1 MPSPHLQFIAGWHK
15 IGTAP
20 SADLVKREEA
30 AVFWETRQPSAPP
43 DRLCSFCGKRQGA
56 VQNLIASPAPHTC
69 TSCRASAPLL
79 ICEECIQHCS
89 SSVKKDKQGQGAST
103 TAVPLVVPKPTEIKA
118 TLDDYVIGQDR
129 AKKVLSVAVH
139 NHYKRILHRDRLKHV
154 EPQKGN
160 ILMIGSTGTGKTLLS
175 QTLARIL
182 HVPFAIADA
191 TTLTEAGYVGEDVEN
206 VVLKLLQN
214 CDYDVTRAETG
225 IIYIDE
231 IDKISRKSEN
241 PSLTRDVSG
250 EGVQQALLKLVEGT
264 SCNVPPKGGRKHPE
278 QDCIRVDTTNI
289 LFIAGGAFV
298 GLDQIIGQR
307 TMPKRLG
314 FGADPI
320 GVIGGHTEI
329 LGRVQSED
337 LLKFGLI
344 PEFVGRFP
352 VLTTLSDLDVPAFI
366 RVLTEPRNALVK
378 QYQAL
383 FEIEGVD
390 LQFTDSAVK
399 AVARRAAV
407 MKTGARALRTILE
420 EVMLDLMYDVPTL
433 GGVKSVVI
441 TEEVIAGIG
450 QPQIVN

>member
-1 MPSPHLQFIAGWHK
+1 M
-15 IGTAP
+15 
-20 SADLVKREEA
+20 
-30 AVFWETRQPSAPP
+30 
-43 DRLCSFCGKRQGA
+43 
-56 VQNLIASPAPHTC
+56 N
-69 TSCRASAPLL
+69 
-79 ICEECIQHCS
+79 
-89 SSVKKDKQGQGAST
+89 KDKGVQGSPT
-103 TAVPLVVPKPTEIKA
+103 NIPLVVPKPTEIKT
-118 TLDDYVIGQDR
+118 TLDDYVIGQDQ

-154 EPQKGN
+154 DLQKGN

-182 HVPFAIADA
+182 HVPFTIADA
-191 TTLTEAGYVGEDVEN
+191 TALTEAGYVGEDVEN
-206 VVLKLLQN
+206 VVLKLLQS
-214 CDYDVTRAETG
+214 CDYDVKRAETG

-264 SCNVPPKGGRKHPE
+264 ICNVPPKGGRKHPE
-278 QDCIRVDTTNI
+278 QDYIRVDTTNI

-298 GLDQIIGQR
+298 GLDQIIAQR
-307 TMPKRLG
+307 TMPKRMG
-314 FGADPI
+314 FGAIDPTT
-320 GVIGGHTEI
+320 VIDGHTDV
-329 LGRVQSED
+329 LRRVQSED

-352 VLTTLSDLDVPAFI
+352 VLTTLSDLDVPALI
-366 RVLTEPRNALVK
+366 RVLTEPRNALVR

-383 FEIEGVD
+383 FEIEGVE
-390 LQFTDSAVK
+390 LRFTDSAVK

-420 EVMLDLMYDVPTL
+420 EVMLDLMYDIPAL
-433 GGVKSVVI
+433 GGVKSVLI
-441 TEEVIAGIG
+441 TEEVIAGIR
-450 QPQIVN
+450 QPQIVT

>member
-1 MPSPHLQFIAGWHK
+1 MFWDRRH
-15 IGTAP
+15 
-20 SADLVKREEA
+20 SAQK
-30 AVFWETRQPSAPP
+30 P
-43 DRLCSFCGKRQGA
+43 DRLCAFCGKSEDA
-56 VQNLIASPAPHTC
+56 VHALISSPEPHTC
-69 TSCRASAPLL
+69 PSCRASSPLL
-79 ICEECIQHCS
+79 LCEECVQRCAVS
-89 SSVKKDKQGQGAST
+89 FAQGKQGGPQGPSPSL
-103 TAVPLVVPKPTEIKA
+103 PLVLPKPTEIKA
-118 TLDDYVIGQDR
+118 ALDDYVIGQEH

-139 NHYKRILHRDRLKHV
+139 NHYKRIANRERLKHV
-154 EPQKGN
+154 DLQKGN

-182 HVPFAIADA
+182 HVPFTIADA
-191 TTLTEAGYVGEDVEN
+191 TALTEAGYVGEDVEN
-206 VVLKLLQN
+206 IVLKLLQS
-214 CDYDVTRAETG
+214 CDYDVARAETG

-264 SCNVPPKGGRKHPE
+264 MCNVPPKGGRKHPE
-278 QDCIRVDTTNI
+278 QDYIRVDTTNI

-298 GLDQIIGQR
+298 GLDQLIGQR

-314 FGADPI
+314 FGALTSSREID
-320 GVIGGHTEI
+320 GHTEM
-329 LGRVQSED
+329 LCHVQSED

-352 VLTTLSDLDVPAFI
+352 VLTTLADLDVPSLI
-366 RVLTEPRNALVK
+366 RVLTEPRNALVR

-390 LQFTDSAVK
+390 LQFTDCAVK
-399 AVARRAAV
+399 AIARRAAV

-420 EVMLDLMYDVPTL
+420 EVMLDLMYDIPALT
-433 GGVKSVVI
+433 GVKSVVI
-441 TEEVIAGIG
+441 TEEVIAGTQ
-450 QPQIVN
+450 QPQLLS

>member
-1 MPSPHLQFIAGWHK
+1 MFWDKRDPSQKA
-15 IGTAP
+15 
-20 SADLVKREEA
+20 S
-30 AVFWETRQPSAPP
+30 
-43 DRLCSFCGKRQGA
+43 RLCSLCGKRQGE
-56 VQNLIASPAPHTC
+56 VQSLMTSPEPYSC
-69 TSCRASAPLL
+69 PSCRTSAPLL
-79 ICEECIQHCS
+79 ICEECIQRCSLSLAKDKNGGAQGS
-89 SSVKKDKQGQGAST
+89 SSSLPIAI
-103 TAVPLVVPKPTEIKA
+103 PKPTDIKA
-118 TLDDYVIGQDR
+118 TLDDYVIGQER

-139 NHYKRILHRDRLKHV
+139 NHYKRILNRERLKHV
-154 EPQKGN
+154 DLQKGN

-182 HVPFAIADA
+182 HVPFTIADA
-191 TTLTEAGYVGEDVEN
+191 TALTEAGYVGEDVEN
-206 VVLKLLQN
+206 VVLKLLQS
-214 CDYDVTRAETG
+214 CEYDVARAETG

-264 SCNVPPKGGRKHPE
+264 ICNVPPKGGRKHPDQE
-278 QDCIRVDTTNI
+278 YIRVDTTNI

-298 GLDQIIGQR
+298 GLDQIIAQR

-314 FGADPI
+314 FGAI
-320 GVIGGHTEI
+320 GPAGGIDGHTD
-329 LGRVQSED
+329 LLRQVQSED

-352 VLTTLSDLDVPAFI
+352 VLTTLSDLDVPALI

-390 LQFTDSAVK
+390 LQFTDSAIK
-399 AVARRAAV
+399 AAARRAAV

-420 EVMLDLMYDVPTL
+420 EVMLDLMYDVPAL

-450 QPQIVN
+450 QPQILT

>member
-1 MPSPHLQFIAGWHK
+1 M
-15 IGTAP
+15 
-20 SADLVKREEA
+20 
-30 AVFWETRQPSAPP
+30 FWETRHPSPKP
-43 DRLCSFCGKRQGA
+43 DRRCSFCSKREGE
-56 VQNLIASPAPHTC
+56 VRNLLASPSSYTCDACHT
-69 TSCRASAPLL
+69 SSALL
-79 ICEECIQHCS
+79 ICEECMQRWSASMTKDNGQQGSPS
-89 SSVKKDKQGQGAST
+89 SI
-103 TAVPLVVPKPTEIKA
+103 PLVVPKPTEIKA
-118 TLDDYVIGQDR
+118 TLDEYVIGQDR
-129 AKKVLSVAVH
+129 AKKVLAVAVH
-139 NHYKRILHRDRLKHV
+139 NHYKRILNRDRLKHV
-154 EPQKGN
+154 DLQKGN

-182 HVPFAIADA
+182 HVPFTIADA

-206 VVLKLLQN
+206 VVLKLLQS

-225 IIYIDE
+225 ILYIDE

-264 SCNVPPKGGRKHPE
+264 ICNVPPKGGRKHPD
-278 QDCIRVDTTNI
+278 QDYVRVDTTNI

-298 GLDQIIGQR
+298 GLDQIIAQR

-314 FGADPI
+314 FGADSLHEI
-320 GVIGGHTEI
+320 DGHTDV
-329 LGRVQSED
+329 LRLVQSED

-344 PEFVGRFP
+344 PEFIGRFP
-352 VLTTLSDLDVPAFI
+352 VFTTLSDLDVPALI

-383 FEIEGVD
+383 FEIEGID

-399 AVARRAAV
+399 AVARRAAL

-420 EVMLDLMYDVPTL
+420 EVMLDLMYDVPAL
-433 GGVKSVVI
+433 NGVKSVVI

-450 QPQIVN
+450 QPQILT

>member
-1 MPSPHLQFIAGWHK
+1 M
-15 IGTAP
+15 
-20 SADLVKREEA
+20 
-30 AVFWETRQPSAPP
+30 FWETRNPSAKPEQS
-43 DRLCSFCGKRQGA
+43 CAFCGKRQGQ
-56 VQNLIASPAPHTC
+56 VKNLIASPTPYTC
-69 TSCRASAPLL
+69 HSCRTSSALL
-79 ICEECIQHCS
+79 ICEECIQRSTDSLTKEHA
-89 SSVKKDKQGQGAST
+89 GQGRAPSP
-103 TAVPLVVPKPTEIKA
+103 PLVVPKPTEIKA

-129 AKKVLSVAVH
+129 AKKVLAVAVH
-139 NHYKRILHRDRLKHV
+139 NHYKRILNRDRLKHV
-154 EPQKGN
+154 DLQKGN

-182 HVPFAIADA
+182 HVPFTIADA

-206 VVLKLLQN
+206 VVLKLLQS
-214 CDYDVTRAETG
+214 CEYDVKRAETG

-264 SCNVPPKGGRKHPE
+264 ICNVPPKGGRKHPE
-278 QDCIRVDTTNI
+278 QDFIRVDTTNI

-298 GLDQIIGQR
+298 GLDHIITQR
-307 TMPKRLG
+307 TTPKRLG
-314 FGADPI
+314 FEAHDAASEI
-320 GVIGGHTEI
+320 DGHTDV
-329 LGRVQSED
+329 LRRVESDD

-352 VLTTLSDLDVPAFI
+352 VLTTLSDLDVPALI
-366 RVLTEPRNALVK
+366 RVLTEPRNALVR

-383 FEIEGVD
+383 FELEGIE
-390 LQFTDSAVK
+390 LQFTDSAMK
-399 AVARRAAV
+399 AVARRAAL

-420 EVMLDLMYDVPTL
+420 EVMLDLMYDVPAL
-433 GGVKSVVI
+433 NSVKSVVI

-450 QPQIVN
+450 QPKILA

>member
-1 MPSPHLQFIAGWHK
+1 MFWDTRHPSPK
-15 IGTAP
+15 
-20 SADLVKREEA
+20 ADR
-30 AVFWETRQPSAPP
+30 S
-43 DRLCSFCGKRQGA
+43 CSFCGKNPPTG
-56 VQNLIASPAPHTC
+56 QNLIASPAQYACH
-69 TSCRASAPLL
+69 SCRTTGTLW
-79 ICEECIQHCS
+79 ICEECIRHCS
-89 SSVKKDKQGQGAST
+89 GALTNEKDQQSPSRSLPP
-103 TAVPLVVPKPTEIKA
+103 VIPKPTEIKA
-118 TLDDYVIGQDR
+118 TLDEFVIGQEQ

-139 NHYKRILHRDRLKHV
+139 NHYKRIVNRERLTHV
-154 EPQKGN
+154 DLQKGN

-191 TTLTEAGYVGEDVEN
+191 TALTEAGYVGEDVEN

-214 CDYDVTRAETG
+214 CEYDVARAETG

-264 SCNVPPKGGRKHPE
+264 VCNVPPKGGRKHPDQE
-278 QDCIRVDTTNI
+278 YIRVDTTNI

-314 FGADPI
+314 FGAAGPE
-320 GVIGGHTEI
+320 GAGEGHTDI
-329 LGRVQSED
+329 LRRVRSED

-352 VLTTLSDLDVPAFI
+352 VLTTLSDLDVPALI
-366 RVLTEPRNALVK
+366 RVLTEPRNALLK

-383 FEIEGVD
+383 FEIEGVQ
-390 LQFTDSAVK
+390 LRFTDNAVK
-399 AVARRAAV
+399 AVARRAAL

-420 EVMLDLMYDVPTL
+420 EVMLDLMYEIPARD
-433 GGVKSVVI
+433 GVKEVEI
-441 TEEVIAGIG
+441 TEDVIAGIG
-450 QPQIVN
+450 EPRVVS

>member
-1 MPSPHLQFIAGWHK
+1 M
-15 IGTAP
+15 
-20 SADLVKREEA
+20 
-30 AVFWETRQPSAPP
+30 
-43 DRLCSFCGKRQGA
+43 
-56 VQNLIASPAPHTC
+56 
-69 TSCRASAPLL
+69 
-79 ICEECIQHCS
+79 
-89 SSVKKDKQGQGAST
+89 
-103 TAVPLVVPKPTEIKA
+103 VPKPTEIKA

-129 AKKVLSVAVH
+129 AKKVLAVAVH
-139 NHYKRILHRDRLKHV
+139 NHYKRILNRDRLKHV
-154 EPQKGN
+154 DLQKGN

-182 HVPFAIADA
+182 HVPFTIADA

-206 VVLKLLQN
+206 VVLKLLQS
-214 CDYDVTRAETG
+214 CEYDVKRAETG

-264 SCNVPPKGGRKHPE
+264 ICNVPPKGGRKHPE
-278 QDCIRVDTTNI
+278 QDFIRVDTTNI

-298 GLDQIIGQR
+298 GLDHIITQR
-307 TMPKRLG
+307 TTPKRLG
-314 FGADPI
+314 FEAHDAASEI
-320 GVIGGHTEI
+320 DGHTDV
-329 LGRVQSED
+329 LRRVESDD

-352 VLTTLSDLDVPAFI
+352 VLTTLSDLDVPALI
-366 RVLTEPRNALVK
+366 RVLTEPRNALVR

-383 FEIEGVD
+383 FELEGIE
-390 LQFTDSAVK
+390 LQFTDSAMK
-399 AVARRAAV
+399 AVARRAAL

-420 EVMLDLMYDVPTL
+420 EVMLDLMYDVPAL
-433 GGVKSVVI
+433 NSVKSVLI

-450 QPQIVN
+450 QPKILA

>member
-1 MPSPHLQFIAGWHK
+1 
-15 IGTAP
+15 
-20 SADLVKREEA
+20 
-30 AVFWETRQPSAPP
+30 
-43 DRLCSFCGKRQGA
+43 
-56 VQNLIASPAPHTC
+56 LIKDKNNNS
-69 TSCRASAPLL
+69 SV
-79 ICEECIQHCS
+79 S
-89 SSVKKDKQGQGAST
+89 SSSL
-103 TAVPLVVPKPTEIKA
+103 PLVIPKPTDIKA

-139 NHYKRILHRDRLKHV
+139 NHYKRIANRERLKHV
-154 EPQKGN
+154 DLQKGN

-182 HVPFAIADA
+182 HVPFTIADA
-191 TTLTEAGYVGEDVEN
+191 TALTEAGYVGEDVEN
-206 VVLKLLQN
+206 VVLKLLQS

-264 SCNVPPKGGRKHPE
+264 VCNVPPKGGRKHPE
-278 QDCIRVDTTNI
+278 QDYIRVDTTNI

-314 FGADPI
+314 FGAITAAREID
-320 GVIGGHTEI
+320 GHTDM
-329 LGRVQSED
+329 LRFAQSED

-352 VLTTLSDLDVPAFI
+352 VLTTLADLDVPALI
-366 RVLTEPRNALVK
+366 RVLTEPRNALVR

-383 FEIEGVD
+383 FEIEGVE
-390 LQFTDSAVK
+390 LEFTDAAVK

-420 EVMLDLMYDVPTL
+420 EVMLDLMYDVPAL
-433 GGVKSVVI
+433 GGVKSIVI
-441 TEEVIAGIG
+441 TEEVISGIG
-450 QPQIVN
+450 QPQILT

>member
-1 MPSPHLQFIAGWHK
+1 M
-15 IGTAP
+15 
-20 SADLVKREEA
+20 
-30 AVFWETRQPSAPP
+30 FWQTRQPSAPP
-43 DRLCSFCGKRQGA
+43 DRLCSFCGKRPGT
-56 VQNLIASPAPHTC
+56 VQNLIPSPTPYTC
-69 TSCRASAPLL
+69 NSCRTTSALL
-79 ICEECIQHCS
+79 ICEECVQHCTAS
-89 SSVKKDKQGQGAST
+89 LNKDKQVQDSLAAG
-103 TAVPLVVPKPTEIKA
+103 PLVVPKPTEIKA
-118 TLDDYVIGQDR
+118 TLDQYVIGQDR

-139 NHYKRILHRDRLKHV
+139 NHYKRILNRDRLKHV
-154 EPQKGN
+154 DLQKGN

-182 HVPFAIADA
+182 HVPFTIADA
-191 TTLTEAGYVGEDVEN
+191 TALTEAGYVGEDVET

-214 CDYDVTRAETG
+214 CDYDVNRAETG

-264 SCNVPPKGGRKHPE
+264 VCNVPPKGGRKHPE
-278 QDCIRVDTTNI
+278 QDYIRVDTTNI

-307 TMPKRLG
+307 TMPKRMG
-314 FGADPI
+314 FGASDPTSGI
-320 GVIGGHTEI
+320 DGHTDV
-329 LGRVQSED
+329 LRHVRSED

-352 VLTTLSDLDVPAFI
+352 VLTTLADLDVPALI

-390 LQFTDSAVK
+390 LKFTDSAVK
-399 AVARRAAV
+399 AAARRAAL

-420 EVMLDLMYDVPTL
+420 EVMLDLMYEIPAH

-450 QPQIVN
+450 QPQILT

>member
-1 MPSPHLQFIAGWHK
+1 M
-15 IGTAP
+15 
-20 SADLVKREEA
+20 
-30 AVFWETRQPSAPP
+30 FWDTRQSSQTP
-43 DRLCSFCGKRQGA
+43 DRLCSFCGTRQGA
-56 VQNLIASPAPHTC
+56 DQNLITSPDPYTC
-69 TSCRASAPLL
+69 RSCESKSTLL
-79 ICEECIQHCS
+79 ICEDCIRRCTLS
-89 SSVKKDKQGQGAST
+89 LTKDKQDGVESSSSSLPF
-103 TAVPLVVPKPTEIKA
+103 VIPKPTEIKSA
-118 TLDDYVIGQDR
+118 LDDYVIGQNR

-139 NHYKRILHRDRLKHV
+139 NHYKRIANRARLAHV
-154 EPQKGN
+154 DLQKGN

-182 HVPFAIADA
+182 HVPFTIADA
-191 TTLTEAGYVGEDVEN
+191 TALTEAGYVGEDVEN
-206 VVLKLLQN
+206 VVLKLLQS
-214 CDYDVTRAETG
+214 CEYDVPRAETG

-264 SCNVPPKGGRKHPE
+264 VCNVPPKGGRKHPE
-278 QDCIRVDTTNI
+278 QDYIRVDTTNI

-298 GLDQIIGQR
+298 GLDQIINQR
-307 TMPKRLG
+307 TTPKRLG
-314 FGADPI
+314 FGAMLPTIDI
-320 GVIGGHTEI
+320 DGHTDV
-329 LGRVQSED
+329 LRRVQSED

-352 VLTTLSDLDVPAFI
+352 ILTTLSDLDVPALI
-366 RVLTEPRNALVK
+366 RVLTEPRNALVR

-407 MKTGARALRTILE
+407 MKTGARALRSILE
-420 EVMLDLMYDVPTL
+420 EVMLDLMYEIPALDR
-433 GGVKSVVI
+433 VKSVVI

-450 QPQIVN
+450 QPQILT

>member
-1 MPSPHLQFIAGWHK
+1 M
-15 IGTAP
+15 
-20 SADLVKREEA
+20 
-30 AVFWETRQPSAPP
+30 FWETRTSSQQKPNH
-43 DRLCSFCGKRQGA
+43 RCSICGKHQDA
-56 VQNLIASPAPHTC
+56 VRNLIASPAQYTCDSCHT
-69 TSCRASAPLL
+69 ASTLL
-79 ICEECIQHCS
+79 LCEECLQQCAVS
-89 SSVKKDKQGQGAST
+89 MTRKKDVQSSPPSL
-103 TAVPLVVPKPTEIKA
+103 PLVIPKPTEIKS

-139 NHYKRILHRDRLKHV
+139 NHYKRIVNRDRLKHV
-154 EPQKGN
+154 DLQKGN

-182 HVPFAIADA
+182 HVPFTIADA
-191 TTLTEAGYVGEDVEN
+191 TALTEAGYVGEDVEN
-206 VVLKLLQN
+206 VVLKLLQT
-214 CDYDVTRAETG
+214 CDYDVARAETG

-264 SCNVPPKGGRKHPE
+264 VCNVPPKGGRKHPE
-278 QDCIRVDTTNI
+278 QEYIRVDTKNI

-298 GLDQIIGQR
+298 GLDQLIAQR

-314 FGADPI
+314 FGAIDAACEI
-320 GVIGGHTEI
+320 DGHSDI
-329 LGRVQSED
+329 LRRVQSED

-352 VLTTLSDLDVPAFI
+352 VLSTLSDLDVPALI

-390 LQFTDSAVK
+390 LRFTDAAVK
-399 AVARRAAV
+399 AVARRAAL

-420 EVMLDLMYDVPTL
+420 EVMLDLMYDVPAL
-433 GGVKSVVI
+433 GGVKSVLI
-441 TEEVIAGIG
+441 TEEVIAGVG
-450 QPQIVN
+450 QPQILA

>member
-1 MPSPHLQFIAGWHK
+1 M
-15 IGTAP
+15 
-20 SADLVKREEA
+20 
-30 AVFWETRQPSAPP
+30 FWETRNPSAKPEQS
-43 DRLCSFCGKRQGA
+43 CAFCGKRQGQ
-56 VQNLIASPAPHTC
+56 VKNLIASPTPYTC
-69 TSCRASAPLL
+69 HSCRTSSMLL
-79 ICEECIQHCS
+79 ICEECIQRS
-89 SSVKKDKQGQGAST
+89 TDSLTKENAGQGRAPSP
-103 TAVPLVVPKPTEIKA
+103 PLVVPKPTEIKA

-129 AKKVLSVAVH
+129 AKKVLAVAVH
-139 NHYKRILHRDRLKHV
+139 NHYKRILNRDRLKHV
-154 EPQKGN
+154 DLQKGN

-182 HVPFAIADA
+182 HVPFTIADA

-206 VVLKLLQN
+206 VVLKLLQS
-214 CDYDVTRAETG
+214 CEYDVKRAETG

-264 SCNVPPKGGRKHPE
+264 ICNVPPKGGRKHPE
-278 QDCIRVDTTNI
+278 QDFIRVDTTNI

-298 GLDQIIGQR
+298 GLDHIITQR
-307 TMPKRLG
+307 TTPKRLG
-314 FGADPI
+314 FEAHDAANEI
-320 GVIGGHTEI
+320 DGHTDV
-329 LGRVQSED
+329 LRRVESDD

-352 VLTTLSDLDVPAFI
+352 VLTTLSDLDVPALI
-366 RVLTEPRNALVK
+366 RVLTEPRNALVR

-383 FEIEGVD
+383 FELEGIE
-390 LQFTDSAVK
+390 LQFTDSAMK
-399 AVARRAAV
+399 AVARRAAL

-420 EVMLDLMYDVPTL
+420 EVMLDLMYDVPAL
-433 GGVKSVVI
+433 NSVKSVLI

-450 QPQIVN
+450 QPKILA

>member
-1 MPSPHLQFIAGWHK
+1 M
-15 IGTAP
+15 
-20 SADLVKREEA
+20 
-30 AVFWETRQPSAPP
+30 FWDTRHPAQKQ

-56 VQNLIASPAPHTC
+56 VQNLITSPTQYTCDSCHT
-69 TSCRASAPLL
+69 TSALL
-79 ICEECIQHCS
+79 ICEECIQRCS
-89 SSVKKDKQGQGAST
+89 VSLTNENGAQGSSWS
-103 TAVPLVVPKPTEIKA
+103 VPLVIPKPTEIKA
-118 TLDDYVIGQDR
+118 TLDSYVIGQDR

-139 NHYKRILHRDRLKHV
+139 NHYKRILNRDRLKHV
-154 EPQKGN
+154 DLQKGN

-182 HVPFAIADA
+182 HVPFTIADA

-206 VVLKLLQN
+206 VVLKLLQS
-214 CDYDVTRAETG
+214 CDHDVKRAETG

-264 SCNVPPKGGRKHPE
+264 ICNVPPKGGRKHPE
-278 QDCIRVDTTNI
+278 QDYIRVDTTNI
-289 LFIAGGAFV
+289 LFIGGGAFV
-298 GLDQIIGQR
+298 GLDQIIGKR
-307 TMPKRLG
+307 TTPKRMG
-314 FGADPI
+314 FGADSPASEFE
-320 GVIGGHTEI
+320 GHTDV
-329 LGRVQSED
+329 LCRVQSED

-352 VLTTLSDLDVPAFI
+352 VLTTLADLDVPALI

-383 FEIEGVD
+383 FEIEGVE

-399 AVARRAAV
+399 AVARRAAL

-420 EVMLDLMYDVPTL
+420 EVMLDLMYDVPAL

-441 TEEVIAGIG
+441 TEDVIAGIG
-450 QPQIVN
+450 QPQILT